1 MSSQCVQG
9 DHCSFRVHKLKGN
22 VWRVMN
28 LRKEVEKKRVEPV
41 SLYSDLISARLK
53 IGRILE
59 NTETRIITGCSLSQT
74 VFLCERLKVDQ
85 KTPAW
90 LSVLEEKKLEIN
102 NNRISGVN
110 ISAFSWLFCRDFN
123 MQVFRQGDNW
133 CPWKPLSYCICLV
146 YSEKHSMEERLRSK
160 TSDADS
166 FHLWPK
172 LEYST
177 H

>member
-1 MSSQCVQG
+1 
-9 DHCSFRVHKLKGN
+9 
-22 VWRVMN
+22 MN

-102 NNRISGVN
+102 NNRISGGN
-110 ISAFSWLFCRDFN
+110 ISAFS
-123 MQVFRQGDNW
+123 
-133 CPWKPLSYCICLV
+133 
-146 YSEKHSMEERLRSK
+146 
-160 TSDADS
+160 
-166 FHLWPK
+166 
-172 LEYST
+172 
-177 H
+177 